1 MPRRAAILK
10 TDRCQEAGDL
20 KLWIKLSRKG
30 NAKAVSYTQSIHI
43 VDDTMKGAPKTR
55 TVKMKKLLIVDD
67 EVEIANSIQYVM
79 NQEGFSTLLAH
90 DGHKAIL
97 LVEAEKPDLII
108 LDLMMPGLDG
118 YEVCRRVRANDRKTP
133 ILMLTARTSEIDTV
147 VGLELGANDYISKPV
162 RIRELVARVKAHLRE
177 SPVATP
183 SQPKG
188 IRLGNLAIDM
198 DSRTVQVGNQQIDL
212 TFKEFEL
219 LAAMAKHPNRV
230 FTRDQLFAQV
240 WGSDF
245 LGESRTV
252 DVHIRYLRE
261 KLEEN
266 PSQPKHILTVRGVG
280 YRLVWD

>member
-1 MPRRAAILK
+1 MHF
-10 TDRCQEAGDL
+10 
-20 KLWIKLSRKG
+20 
-30 NAKAVSYTQSIHI
+30 N
-43 VDDTMKGAPKTR
+43 VDDTMKAGLKPSA
-55 TVKMKKLLIVDD
+55 VKMKKILIVDD
-67 EVEIANSIQYVM
+67 EVDIASSIQYVL

-90 DGHKAIL
+90 DGIKAL
-97 LVEAEKPDLII
+97 ALTESEKPDLII

-118 YEVCRRVRANDRKTP
+118 YEVCRRVRSLDRKTP

-162 RIRELVARVKAHLRE
+162 RLRELVARVKAHLRE
-177 SPVATP
+177 SPGT
-183 SQPKG
+183 QPQQQARG
-188 IRLGNLAIDM
+188 IRLGNLSIDM
-198 DSRTVQVGNQQIDL
+198 DSRTVLVGNQQIDL

>member
-1 MPRRAAILK
+1 
-10 TDRCQEAGDL
+10 
-20 KLWIKLSRKG
+20 
-30 NAKAVSYTQSIHI
+30 
-43 VDDTMKGAPKTR
+43 
-55 TVKMKKLLIVDD
+55 MKKLLIVDD
-67 EVEIANSIQYVM
+67 EVDIANSIQYVL
-79 NQEGFSTLLAH
+79 NQEGFATLLAH
-90 DGHKAIL
+90 DGIKAMQLI
-97 LVEAEKPDLII
+97 EDEKPDLII

-147 VGLELGANDYISKPV
+147 VGLELGANDYIAKPV
-162 RIRELVARVKAHLRE
+162 RLRELVARVKAHLRE
-177 SPVATP
+177 TRGA
-183 SQPKG
+183 QPLTRG
-188 IRLGNLAIDM
+188 IRLGNLSIDM
-198 DSRTVQVGNQQIDL
+198 DSRTVTVSDQQIDL

-266 PSQPKHILTVRGVG
+266 PSQPRHILTVRGVG

>member
-1 MPRRAAILK
+1 
-10 TDRCQEAGDL
+10 
-20 KLWIKLSRKG
+20 
-30 NAKAVSYTQSIHI
+30 
-43 VDDTMKGAPKTR
+43 
-55 TVKMKKLLIVDD
+55 MKKLLIVDD
-67 EVEIANSIQYVM
+67 EVDIVSSIQYVL
-79 NQEGFSTLLAH
+79 NQEGFATLLAH
-90 DGHKAIL
+90 DGTEAIKL
-97 LVEAEKPDLII
+97 IETEKPDLII

-118 YEVCRRVRANDRKTP
+118 YEVCRRVRASDRKTP

-147 VGLELGANDYISKPV
+147 VGLELGANDYITKPV
-162 RIRELVARVKAHLRE
+162 RLRELVARVKAHLRE
-177 SPVATP
+177 TP
-183 SQPKG
+183 ASQPPTHD
-188 IRLGNLAIDM
+188 IRIGNLSIDL
-198 DSRTVQVGNQQIDL
+198 DSRTVTIGHHHIDL

>member
-1 MPRRAAILK
+1 MCAEYKR
-10 TDRCQEAGDL
+10 TGD
-20 KLWIKLSRKG
+20 
-30 NAKAVSYTQSIHI
+30 
-43 VDDTMKGAPKTR
+43 
-55 TVKMKKLLIVDD
+55 MKKLLIVDD
-67 EVEIANSIQYVM
+67 EVDIANSIQYVL

-90 DGHKAIL
+90 DGLKAMQLI
-97 LVEAEKPDLII
+97 ENEKPDLII

-118 YEVCRRVRANDRKTP
+118 YEVCRRVRASDKKTP

-147 VGLELGANDYISKPV
+147 VGLELGANDYVSKPV
-162 RIRELVARVKAHLRE
+162 RLRELVARVKAHLRE
-177 SPVATP
+177 SPGVQAP
-183 SQPKG
+183 SRG
-188 IRLGNLAIDM
+188 IRLGTLQIDT
-198 DSRTVQVGNQQIDL
+198 DSRTVTVNNQQVEL

-219 LAAMAKHPNRV
+219 LLAMAKQPNRV
-230 FTRDQLFAQV
+230 FSRDQLFAQV

-261 KLEEN
+261 KLESN

>member
-1 MPRRAAILK
+1 
-10 TDRCQEAGDL
+10 
-20 KLWIKLSRKG
+20 
-30 NAKAVSYTQSIHI
+30 
-43 VDDTMKGAPKTR
+43 
-55 TVKMKKLLIVDD
+55 MKKILIVDD
-67 EVEIANSIQYVM
+67 EVDIANSIQYVL
-79 NQEGFSTLLAH
+79 NQEGFGTVLAH
-90 DGHKAIL
+90 DGVKAIQV
-97 LVEAEKPDLII
+97 VEAEKPDLII

-118 YEVCRRVRANDRKTP
+118 YEVCRRVRAADRKTP

-147 VGLELGANDYISKPV
+147 VGLELGANDYIAKPV
-162 RIRELVARVKAHLRE
+162 RLRELVARVKAHLRE
-177 SPVATP
+177 APGAPQP
-183 SQPKG
+183 SRG
-188 IRLGNLAIDM
+188 IRLGALFIDM
-198 DSRTVQVGNQQIDL
+198 DSRTVSVNNQQIDL

>member
-1 MPRRAAILK
+1 
-10 TDRCQEAGDL
+10 
-20 KLWIKLSRKG
+20 
-30 NAKAVSYTQSIHI
+30 
-43 VDDTMKGAPKTR
+43 MKGAPKTR

-79 NQEGFSTLLAH
+79 NQEGFATLLAH
-90 DGHKAIL
+90 DGHKAIQ

-188 IRLGNLAIDM
+188 IRLGALAIDM
-198 DSRTVQVGNQQIDL
+198 DSRTVLVGNQQIDL

-280 YRLVWD
+280 YRLVWDS

>member
-1 MPRRAAILK
+1 
-10 TDRCQEAGDL
+10 
-20 KLWIKLSRKG
+20 
-30 NAKAVSYTQSIHI
+30 
-43 VDDTMKGAPKTR
+43 
-55 TVKMKKLLIVDD
+55 MKKLLIVDD
-67 EVEIANSIQYVM
+67 EVDIANSIQYVL
-79 NQEGFSTLLAH
+79 NQEGFSTLMAH
-90 DGHKAIL
+90 DGTKAIQL
-97 LVEAEKPDLII
+97 IEAEKPDLII

-118 YEVCRRVRANDRKTP
+118 YEVCRRVRASDRKTP

-162 RIRELVARVKAHLRE
+162 RLRELVARVKAHLRE
-177 SPVATP
+177 SPTAQT
-183 SQPKG
+183 QARG
-188 IRLGNLAIDM
+188 IKLGNLSIDI
-198 DSRTVQVGNQQIDL
+198 DSRTVLVGGNQIEL

-280 YRLVWD
+280 YRLVWE

>member
-1 MPRRAAILK
+1 
-10 TDRCQEAGDL
+10 
-20 KLWIKLSRKG
+20 
-30 NAKAVSYTQSIHI
+30 
-43 VDDTMKGAPKTR
+43 
-55 TVKMKKLLIVDD
+55 MKKILIVDD
-67 EVEIANSIQYVM
+67 ETDIATSIQYVLA
-79 NQEGFSTLLAH
+79 QEGYSTLMAH
-90 DGHKAIL
+90 DGLTALELAEK
-97 LVEAEKPDLII
+97 EKPDLIL

-118 YEVCRRVRANDRKTP
+118 LEVCRRVRAYDRRIP

-147 VGLELGANDYISKPV
+147 VGLELGANDYIAKPV
-162 RIRELVARVKAHLRE
+162 RLRELVARVKAHLRE
-177 SPVATP
+177 SPASSPATP
-183 SQPKG
+183 AGHHIKLKG
-188 IRLGNLAIDM
+188 LLIDM
-198 DSRTVQVGNQQIDL
+198 DSRMVTVNEQPVDL

-219 LAAMAKHPNRV
+219 LAALAKQPNRV

-280 YRLVWD
+280 YRLAWD

>member
-1 MPRRAAILK
+1 M
-10 TDRCQEAGDL
+10 
-20 KLWIKLSRKG
+20 
-30 NAKAVSYTQSIHI
+30 KAWVSD
-43 VDDTMKGAPKTR
+43 VGR
-55 TVKMKKLLIVDD
+55 LMKKLLIVDD
-67 EVEIANSIQYVM
+67 EPDIAASIQYVLT
-79 NQEGFSTLLAH
+79 QEGFLTLLAH
-90 DGHKAIL
+90 DGLKAIQ

-118 YEVCRRVRANDRKTP
+118 YEVCRRVRSADRKIP

-147 VGLELGANDYISKPV
+147 VGLELGANDYIAKPV
-162 RIRELVARVKAHLRE
+162 RLRELVARVKAHLRE
-177 SPVATP
+177 SPSAP
-183 SQPKG
+183 QPTSG

-198 DSRTVQVGNQQIDL
+198 ESRTVTVANQPIEL

-219 LAAMAKHPNRV
+219 LAALAKHPNRV

-261 KLEEN
+261 KLEAN

-280 YRLVWD
+280 YRLVWE

>member
-1 MPRRAAILK
+1 
-10 TDRCQEAGDL
+10 
-20 KLWIKLSRKG
+20 
-30 NAKAVSYTQSIHI
+30 
-43 VDDTMKGAPKTR
+43 
-55 TVKMKKLLIVDD
+55 MKKLLIVDD
-67 EVEIANSIQYVM
+67 EVDIANSIQYVL
-79 NQEGFSTLLAH
+79 NQEGFSTLMAH
-90 DGHKAIL
+90 DGMKAIQL
-97 LVEAEKPDLII
+97 IEAEKPDLII

-118 YEVCRRVRANDRKTP
+118 YEVCRRVRSADRKTP

-162 RIRELVARVKAHLRE
+162 RLRELVARVKAHLRE
-177 SPVATP
+177 SPT
-183 SQPKG
+183 SQAQTRG
-188 IRLGNLAIDM
+188 IKLGNLSIDI
-198 DSRTVQVGNQQIDL
+198 DSRTVLVGMTQIEL

-219 LAAMAKHPNRV
+219 LVAMAKHPNRV

-280 YRLVWD
+280 YRLVWE

>member
-1 MPRRAAILK
+1 
-10 TDRCQEAGDL
+10 
-20 KLWIKLSRKG
+20 
-30 NAKAVSYTQSIHI
+30 
-43 VDDTMKGAPKTR
+43 
-55 TVKMKKLLIVDD
+55 MKKLLIVDD
-67 EVEIANSIQYVM
+67 ETDIATSIQYVLA
-79 NQEGFSTLLAH
+79 QEGFSTLLAH
-90 DGHKAIL
+90 DGLKAIEL
-97 LVEAEKPDLII
+97 AEKEKPDLII

-118 YEVCRRVRANDRKTP
+118 LEVCRRVRSYDRRTP

-147 VGLELGANDYISKPV
+147 VGLELGANDYIAKPV
-162 RIRELVARVKAHLRE
+162 RLRELVARVKAHLRE
-177 SPVATP
+177 SPANVTSTP
-183 SQPKG
+183 TGRSIK
-188 IRLGNLAIDM
+188 LSNLSIDM
-198 DSRTVQVGNQQIDL
+198 DSRTVLVNHKPIDL

-219 LAAMAKHPNRV
+219 LAALAKHPNRV

-266 PSQPKHILTVRGVG
+266 PSQPKRILTVRGVG